1 MSMHATKRRERCPRG
16 RSSRRSR
23 AEPGQALCRGGLLLF
38 QRVPQDIPT
47 APYGFD
53 VVLAAGRQRELLAQL
68 ADEDVDDLEF
78 RLIHSAVEMIEEIG
92 RASCRESVCQYVY
105 FSVVTGSLK
114 KPTATKNS

>member
-1 MSMHATKRRERCPRG
+1 MSMQATKRRERCLRG
-16 RSSRRSR
+16 RSSRKSR

-38 QRVPQDIPT
+38 HRVPQDIPA

-68 ADEDVDDLEF
+68 ADADVDALEF

-92 RASCRESVCQYVY
+92 RASGREGVSRSV
-105 FSVVTGSLK
+105 
-114 KPTATKNS
+114 

>member
-68 ADEDVDDLEF
+68 ADEAVDDLEF
-78 RLIHSAVEMIEEIG
+78 RLLHSEIG
-92 RASCRESVCQYVY
+92 SASVRERVCQSVLISVC
-105 FSVVTGSLK
+105 SGSL
-114 KPTATKNS
+114 